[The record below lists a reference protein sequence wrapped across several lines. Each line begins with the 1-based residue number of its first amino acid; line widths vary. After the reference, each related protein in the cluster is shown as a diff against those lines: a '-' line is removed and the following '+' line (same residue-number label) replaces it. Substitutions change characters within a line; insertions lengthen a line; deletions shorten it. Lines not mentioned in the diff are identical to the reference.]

1 MAIAISVRSPAPS
14 VQALYQAKRMERISS
29 SCWRLDYSLFG
40 GEIRAV
46 AGDRIVRIVLSA
58 RLLETVDLSIQ
69 RVRVAD
75 ADVAALLGSCEVRA
89 ALAGLPE
96 RQRLPIE
103 LAFLGRLKLSGDRCG
118 AGRGRERSKAGFG
131 RDSCGAGRC
140 SARADAILRVFG
152 CWFRAGVG

>member
-1 MAIAISVRSPAPS
+1 
-14 VQALYQAKRMERISS
+14 MERISS

-118 AGRGRERSKAGFG
+118 AGRGRDGQKP
-131 RDSCGAGRC
+131 DSVGTPA
-140 SARADAILRVFG
+140 APADAPQGLMPFSASLV
-152 CWFRAGVG
+152 VGSGLA